1 MKKLVF
7 AAVAALALV
16 SVSNVFA
23 GQNENKVQ
31 NTVVS
36 DTTVTTPGRGR
47 TFPLPPISE
56 MKEMESC
63 WLCRK

>member
-7 AAVAALALV
+7 AAVAVIALV
-16 SVSNVFA
+16 SVGNVFA

-36 DTTVTTPGRGR
+36 DTTVTTPAPAD
-47 TFPLPPISE
+47 TAVVAE
-56 MKEMESC
+56 
-63 WLCRK
+63 

>member
-36 DTTVTTPGRGR
+36 DTTVTTPASAD
-47 TFPLPPISE
+47 TVATAE
-56 MKEMESC
+56 
-63 WLCRK
+63 

>member
-23 GQNENKVQ
+23 GQNDDKVQ

-36 DTTVTTPGRGR
+36 DTTVTTVPAD
-47 TFPLPPISE
+47 TTVAE
-56 MKEMESC
+56 
-63 WLCRK
+63 